1 MPSGWNATFLPELS
15 MVGCFQ
21 WILAASLRLILLDSI
36 GAPYCKD
43 QQSCKYYRNR
53 LILQLLPGKKYHH
66 SIGFREPQEQR
77 VSPLSISLYAS
88 GRMLIRL

>member
-1 MPSGWNATFLPELS
+1 MPSGWNTTFLLELS

-53 LILQLLPGKKYHH
+53 LILQLLPQKNVINASDFGSHRNKE
-66 SIGFREPQEQR
+66 SLPFRY
-77 VSPLSISLYAS
+77 LYTLPAEC
-88 GRMLIRL
+88 